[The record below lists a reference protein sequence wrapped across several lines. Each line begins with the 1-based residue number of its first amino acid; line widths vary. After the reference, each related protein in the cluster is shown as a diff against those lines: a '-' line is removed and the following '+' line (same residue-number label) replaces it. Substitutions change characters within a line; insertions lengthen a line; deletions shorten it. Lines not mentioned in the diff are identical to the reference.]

1 MSTSQRGAKAKLEY
15 VADHVVEEI
24 ELAAHTMLF
33 GSEAVAAEPVGDH
46 IYKVSFPFLGG
57 STVFENTLRQFKEQH
72 PGEVVQ
78 HIYTVPA
85 PLKLKKADAL
95 IFYIITE
102 DRA

>member
-1 MSTSQRGAKAKLEY
+1 MPGGAMP
-15 VADHVVEEI
+15 I
-24 ELAAHTMLF
+24 LAAK
-33 GSEAVAAEPVGDH
+33 AVAAELVGDH

-72 PGEVVQ
+72 PGEAIQ
-78 HIYTVPA
+78 HIYTVPG

-95 IFYIITE
+95 IFYIVTE